1 MTNSW
6 TDIKNTDLVLIMG
19 GNAAEAHPCGFKWV
33 TEAMQHRKAK
43 LIVVDPRFTRS
54 AAVADVYAP
63 LRVGTDIAF
72 LGGVINHLLSTNK
85 IHLDYVKLN
94 TDASFLTKPEYTFD
108 NGNFSGYDEAKRS
121 YNKASWGYQVGPD
134 GYVKVDETLQDPLC
148 VFQQMKKHYARY
160 TPELVSQITGTPKD
174 QFLKIADMLAATSTP
189 DKVMTIC
196 YALGWTQHSVG
207 SQNIRAMA
215 MIQLLL
221 GNMGRPGGG
230 INALRGHANV
240 QGITD
245 MCAYSEVLSGYLSA
259 PTDADVD
266 RATYLAARTGKPLRP
281 NQMTFTQNFPK
292 WHTSLMKAYFG
303 NAATKDNDFG
313 YHWIPKRDTA
323 YDILAIFE
331 RMHQGKVNGFLVQG
345 FNPLAAVPNKKKL
358 SAGLAK
364 LKYLVVMDPLE
375 TETSEFWK
383 NFGPLNDV
391 KPEEIKT
398 EVFRFP
404 ASCFAEETGSFTNS
418 SRVISWKEKAVDPP
432 GEAKTDSEIM
442 ARLFV
447 KLREMY
453 AKDGG
458 TLPEPIQALSWPYV
472 VPAVPSS
479 QELLRE
485 ISGRALA
492 DLYAPPPAPPVPPY
506 PQSKQTAA
514 TQAAEAPTAG
524 AGDSKAA
531 AQAVGAGAAAAMASR
546 SPSAAVKP
554 GAATTTASTAP
565 SGAPA
570 RGPAGPSGPP
580 IVTTPTAPPIVKAGE
595 QLPGFAVL
603 RDDGTTACG
612 NWIYAGCWS
621 QAGNLTARRDTSDP
635 TGLGVFPNW
644 GFSWP
649 ANRRI
654 LYNRASADKDGKPW
668 DPTRRYMAWNGTSW
682 AGGAD
687 VPDMRPDAA
696 PEQGVGA
703 FIMNPEGVARLHA
716 VGMNEGPFPE
726 HYEPFETPVGVNLM
740 CPSNPK
746 AVSNPAARVYKGDLE
761 AFGKK
766 EEFPYAATTYR
777 LTEHLHYWTK
787 HARSNAIVQPAPF
800 VEIGEELAREKGI
813 KQGDRVKVRSN
824 RGEVIAACVV
834 TKRMKALDVNG
845 KKVHHVGIPIH
856 WGFKGVTQNGYLAN
870 ALTPFVGDANSQ
882 TPEFKAFLV
891 NIEKA

>member
-33 TEAMQHRKAK
+33 VEAMQQRKAK
-43 LIVVDPRFTRS
+43 LVVVDPRFTRS
-54 AAVADVYAP
+54 AAVADMYAP
-63 LRVGTDIAF
+63 IRVGTDIAF
-72 LGGVINHLLSTNK
+72 LGGVINYLLSNNK

-94 TDASFLTKPEYTFD
+94 TDATFLLKEGFTYD
-108 NGNFSGYDEAKRS
+108 NGFFSGYSADKRS
-121 YNKASWGYQVGPD
+121 YDKSTWGYQMGED
-134 GYVKVDETLQDPLC
+134 GFVKVDETLQHPQC
-148 VFQQMKKHYARY
+148 VFQQLRKHYARY

-174 QFLKIADMLAATSTP
+174 AFLKVAETIAGTSAP

-207 SQNIRAMA
+207 SQNIRTMA

-230 INALRGHANV
+230 VNALRGHANV

-245 MCAYSEVLSGYLSA
+245 MCAYSEVMSGYLSA

-266 RATYLAARTGKPLRP
+266 RETFLKSRTGKPLRP
-281 NQMTFTQNFPK
+281 NQMAFTQNFPK
-292 WHTSLMKAYFG
+292 WHTSLMKTYFG
-303 NAATKDNDFG
+303 DAATKDNDFA
-313 YHWIPKRDTA
+313 YDWFPKRDGA

-331 RMHQGKVNGFLVQG
+331 RMHQGKLNGFLVQG

-358 SAGLAK
+358 SAALAR

-391 KPEEIKT
+391 KPEDIKT
-398 EVFRFP
+398 EVFRLP
-404 ASCFAEETGSFTNS
+404 TSCFAEETGSFTNS

-432 GEAKTDSEIM
+432 GEAKVDSEII

-447 KLREMY
+447 KLRAAY
-453 AKDGG
+453 AKEGG
-458 TLPEPIQALSWPYV
+458 VLPEPVAALQWPYLNAN
-472 VPAVPSS
+472 VPQSA
-479 QELLRE
+479 ELLRE
-485 ISGRALA
+485 INGKALA
-492 DLYAPPPAPPVPPY
+492 DVLAPPDPKDPKAPPTVL
-506 PQSKQTAA
+506 
-514 TQAAEAPTAG
+514 
-524 AGDSKAA
+524 
-531 AQAVGAGAAAAMASR
+531 
-546 SPSAAVKP
+546 
-554 GAATTTASTAP
+554 
-565 SGAPA
+565 
-570 RGPAGPSGPP
+570 
-580 IVTTPTAPPIVKAGE
+580 VKAGD
-595 QLPGFAVL
+595 QLPGFAML
-603 RDDGTTACG
+603 RDDGSTTCG
-612 NWIYAGCWS
+612 NWIYCGVWGPT
-621 QAGNLTARRDTSDP
+621 GNLSARRDTADP

-644 GFSWP
+644 GYSWP

-654 LYNRASADKDGKPW
+654 LYNRASADANGKPW
-668 DPTRRYMAWNGTSW
+668 DPSRKYLAWNGKSW

-696 PEQGVGA
+696 PDQGVGA

-740 CPSNPK
+740 CPTNPK

-787 HARSNAIVQPAPF
+787 HSRSNAVVQPAPF
-800 VEIGEELAREKGI
+800 VEIGEDLAKEKGI
-813 KQGDRVKVRSN
+813 RHGDKVKVRSN
-824 RGEVIAACVV
+824 RGEVVAACVV
-834 TKRMKALDVNG
+834 TKRIKGLDVNG

>member
-33 TEAMQHRKAK
+33 TEAMQQRKAK
-43 LIVVDPRFTRS
+43 LVVVDPRFTRS
-54 AAVADVYAP
+54 AAVADYYAP
-63 LRVGTDIAF
+63 IRVGTDIAF
-72 LGGVINHLLSTNK
+72 LAGVINYLLSNDK
-85 IHLDYVKLN
+85 IHHEYVKLN
-94 TDASFLTKPEYTFD
+94 TDATFLVKEGYSFD
-108 NGNFSGYDEAKRS
+108 NGFFSGYNADKRS
-121 YNKASWGYQVGPD
+121 YDKATWGYQLGKD
-134 GYVKVDETLQDPLC
+134 GYVLTDDTLQNPQC

-160 TPELVSQITGTPKD
+160 TPELVSKITGTPKD
-174 QFLKIADMLAATSTP
+174 QFLKVCEMLAATSAT

-196 YALGWTQHSVG
+196 YALGWTQHSHG
-207 SQNIRAMA
+207 SQNIRTMA

-221 GNMGRPGGG
+221 GNIGRPGGG
-230 INALRGHANV
+230 VNALRGHANV

-245 MCAYSEVLSGYLSA
+245 MCALPENLSGYISA
-259 PTDADVD
+259 PTDADD
-266 RATYLAARTGKPLRP
+266 TRAKYLEARTGKPLRP
-281 NQMTFTQNFPK
+281 NQMAFTQNFPK
-292 WHTSLMKAYFG
+292 WHTSLMKAYYG
-303 NAATKDNDFG
+303 NAATKDNDFA
-313 YHWIPKRDTA
+313 YDWLPKRDGA
-323 YDILAIFE
+323 YDVLAMFE
-331 RMHQGKVNGFLVQG
+331 RMQQGKMNGFICQG

-358 SAGLAK
+358 SSGLAK
-364 LKYLVVMDPLE
+364 LKYLVVLDPLE

-398 EVFRFP
+398 EVFRLP
-404 ASCFAEETGSFTNS
+404 TACFAEETGTFTNS

-432 GEAKTDSEIM
+432 GEAKPDSEII
-442 ARLFV
+442 ARLFM
-447 KLREMY
+447 KIRGMY

-458 TLPEPIQALSWPYV
+458 TLPEPVAALSWPYINGN
-472 VPAVPSS
+472 VPQAGEV
-479 QELLRE
+479 LRE
-485 ISGRALA
+485 INGRALE
-492 DLYAPPPAPPVPPY
+492 DVMSPPDPKNPKEPPKVLV
-506 PQSKQTAA
+506 KK
-514 TQAAEAPTAG
+514 
-524 AGDSKAA
+524 GD
-531 AQAVGAGAAAAMASR
+531 
-546 SPSAAVKP
+546 
-554 GAATTTASTAP
+554 
-565 SGAPA
+565 
-570 RGPAGPSGPP
+570 
-580 IVTTPTAPPIVKAGE
+580 
-595 QLPGFAVL
+595 QLPGFAML
-603 RDDGTTACG
+603 RDDGTTSCG
-612 NWIYAGCWS
+612 NWIYAGCWGPT
-621 QAGNLTARRDTSDP
+621 GNLTARRDTSDP

-654 LYNRASADKDGKPW
+654 LYNRASADANGKPW
-668 DPTRRYMAWNGTSW
+668 DPSRKYLAWNGSSW

-696 PEQGVGA
+696 PDQGVGA

-716 VGMNEGPFPE
+716 VGMAEGPFPE

-800 VEIGEELAREKGI
+800 VEIGEELAKDKGI

-824 RGEVIAACVV
+824 RGEVVAACVV

-882 TPEFKAFLV
+882 TPEYKAFLV

>member
-54 AAVADVYAP
+54 AAVADYYAP
-63 LRVGTDIAF
+63 IRVGTDIAF
-72 LGGVINHLLSTNK
+72 LGGVINYLLSNDK

-94 TDASFLTKPEYTFD
+94 TDATFLVKEGFSFD
-108 NGNFSGYDEAKRS
+108 NGFFSGYNVDKRS
-121 YNKASWGYQVGPD
+121 YDKASWGYQLGAD
-134 GYVKVDETLQDPLC
+134 GFVKVDDTLQNPQC

-174 QFLKIADMLAATSTP
+174 KFLKVCEMLAGTSAP

-196 YALGWTQHSVG
+196 YALGWTQHSHG
-207 SQNIRAMA
+207 SQNIRTMA

-230 INALRGHANV
+230 VNALRGHANV

-245 MCAYSEVLSGYLSA
+245 MCAYSEVLSGYMSS
-259 PTDADVD
+259 PTEADD
-266 RATYLAARTGKPLRP
+266 TRAKYLEVRTGKPLRP
-281 NQMTFTQNFPK
+281 NQMAFTQNFPK
-292 WHTSLMKAYFG
+292 WHTSLMKAYYG
-303 NAATKDNDFG
+303 NAATKDNDFA
-313 YHWIPKRDTA
+313 YDWIPKRDGA
-323 YDILAIFE
+323 YDILATFE
-331 RMHQGKVNGFLVQG
+331 RMHQGKVNGFICQG

-375 TETSEFWK
+375 TETGEFWK

-391 KPEEIKT
+391 DPAKIQT
-398 EVFRFP
+398 EVFRLP
-404 ASCFAEETGSFTNS
+404 TACFAEETGSFTNS

-432 GEAKTDSEIM
+432 GEAKPDSEII
-442 ARLFV
+442 ARLFM
-447 KLREMY
+447 KLRAMY

-458 TLPEPIQALSWPYV
+458 TLPEPIAALSWPYLNGN
-472 VPAVPSS
+472 VPQPAEV
-479 QELLRE
+479 LRE
-485 ISGRALA
+485 ISGRALE
-492 DLYAPPPAPPVPPY
+492 DVLAPVDPKNPKEPPKVLVKKGDQVP
-506 PQSKQTAA
+506 S
-514 TQAAEAPTAG
+514 
-524 AGDSKAA
+524 
-531 AQAVGAGAAAAMASR
+531 
-546 SPSAAVKP
+546 
-554 GAATTTASTAP
+554 
-565 SGAPA
+565 
-570 RGPAGPSGPP
+570 
-580 IVTTPTAPPIVKAGE
+580 
-595 QLPGFAVL
+595 FAFL
-603 RDDGTTACG
+603 RDDGSTSCG
-612 NWIYAGCWS
+612 NWIYSGCWGP
-621 QAGNLTARRDTSDP
+621 AGNLTARRDNSDP

-644 GFSWP
+644 GYAWP
-649 ANRRI
+649 VNRRI
-654 LYNRASADKDGKPW
+654 LYNRASADANGKPW
-668 DPTRRYMAWNGTSW
+668 DPSRKYLAWNGSSW

-716 VGMNEGPFPE
+716 VGMAEGPFPE

-740 CPSNPK
+740 CPTNPK

-777 LTEHLHYWTK
+777 LTEHLHFWTK
-787 HARSNAIVQPAPF
+787 HSRSNAIVQPSPF
-800 VEIGEELAREKGI
+800 VEIGDELAKEKGI
-813 KQGDRVKVRSN
+813 KHGDRVKVRSN
-824 RGEVIAACVV
+824 RGEVVAACVV